1 MTDHYPVPGEDSWE
15 VRHDAGAGRPQAWGS
30 APLPSPGSRPAA
42 ASQDRT
48 ILVTAVTPV
57 TADAPYIPVTQNQS
71 PPQLY
76 AHKNEILYAFGGVF
90 IPGLVF
96 LLMGGKKQTG
106 ILMLCSLAA
115 SIILC
120 FVLVG
125 FFTLTATYIWSIV
138 ACYKEAR
145 RQNEAHGFVS

>member
-1 MTDHYPVPGEDSWE
+1 MTDHYPVPDEGSWE
-15 VRHDAGAGRPQAWGS
+15 ARNDAGADRPAAWHN
-30 APLPSPGSRPAA
+30 APLPSPGPPPAVA
-42 ASQDRT
+42 GQDRAA
-48 ILVTAVTPV
+48 LSTAATRVST
-57 TADAPYIPVTQNQS
+57 DAPYIPVTQNQS
-71 PPQLY
+71 PPKLY

-125 FFTLTATYIWSIV
+125 FFTLVATYIWSIV